1 MPRQHV
7 FCSFMVCNFYM
18 GFSSGSSRRRRE
30 QRRPSESRPT
40 SWAAPCLMY
49 LQFCDRGS
57 PASGGRWGAGLPPLR
72 TASPRGG
79 RRVIQNC
86 LGQHKLDLSRS
97 WFLHLLDRRQ
107 PPGKLFAE
115 KWYLQFLRATSLL
128 QECGTWKVPRP
139 NIGIASLRFAIFQLK
154 HCSKARNWV
163 YNKYI

>member
-18 GFSSGSSRRRRE
+18 RFSSGSSRRRRE

-57 PASGGRWGAGLPPLR
+57 PASGGRRGCGPAAPPNR
-72 TASPRGG
+72 FSPCGG

-86 LGQHKLDLSRS
+86 LGRHKHWIWAAADFCTCWTGVSRPGS
-97 WFLHLLDRRQ
+97 SLQKSGICNSLEPLRFCRNVV
-107 PPGKLFAE
+107 PGKCRAPTSVLQA
-115 KWYLQFLRATSLL
+115 YGLQFF
-128 QECGTWKVPRP
+128 
-139 NIGIASLRFAIFQLK
+139 N
-154 HCSKARNWV
+154 
-163 YNKYI
+163 